1 MTELRVLPQ
10 EEVSEQGTPRALI
23 LNENIPHIIKYMG
36 SKRSI
41 IQYVVDGI
49 NACYTGGQVVDLFA
63 GSGVLSGALRG
74 QTDML
79 SNDIQSYSA
88 ILSKTYL
95 GPYDWSNYE
104 EVLGSVITASQQRV
118 DAINE
123 KYPELVFDYNRDFT
137 MEEFH
142 KIEKSQQEL
151 INYNFNDTDYHLF
164 MKNFSG
170 TYWTFQQCAWIDSI
184 RSVADD
190 YKDSQ
195 YYYPILSSLMFAMSY
210 NSQSTGHYAQ
220 YRDATSEK
228 SMLDILIYRRKE
240 ILPFFTRKF
249 NEFREQLGEHNYKS
263 EVVAKDYKE
272 CLEIMEDGAT
282 VYADPPYCFVHY
294 SRFYHALET
303 LVKYDYPEVKHKG
316 RYRTDRH
323 QSPFCIKSQVEKAFV
338 DMFDGVNKKAANL
351 VLSYSNTGMIGLE
364 DLIDLASVHF
374 ADSYNIEVRVQD
386 YAHSTMG
393 RKEDKSRDVQE
404 ALILIK
410 REDNKL

>member
-1 MTELRVLPQ
+1 MTELRVEPI
-10 EEVSEQGTPRALI
+10 EEILEPTTPRTLI

-74 QTDML
+74 QTDVL

-95 GPYDWSNYE
+95 GPYDWSDYE
-104 EVLGSVITASQQRV
+104 EVLGNVITASQQRV

-123 KYPELVFDYNRDFT
+123 RYPELVFDYNRNFT
-137 MEEFH
+137 IEEFDR
-142 KIEKSQQEL
+142 IEKAQQNL
-151 INYNFNDTDYHLF
+151 INYNFGDMEYHLF

-184 RSVADD
+184 RSVADE
-190 YKDSQ
+190 YRDSQ

-240 ILPFFTRKF
+240 ILPFFIRKF
-249 NEFREQLGEHNYKS
+249 NEFREHLGEHNFDS
-263 EVVAKDYKE
+263 QVVAMDYKD
-272 CLEIMEDGAT
+272 CLDIMQHGAT

-323 QSPFCIKSQVEKAFV
+323 QSPFCIKSQVEQAFV
-338 DMFDGVNKKAANL
+338 DMFDGVNNKEANL
-351 VLSYSNTGMIGLE
+351 VLSYSNTGMIEL
-364 DLIDLASVHF
+364 DNLIDLARQHF
-374 ADSYNIEVRVQD
+374 TDEYNIEVRVQD
-386 YAHSTMG
+386 YEHSTMG
-393 RKEDKSRDVQE
+393 RREDKSRNVQE

-410 REDNKL
+410 REG